1 MEQPMITL
9 REEAKS
15 AGIPLEDIQ
24 LQKFQTYSDT
34 LIEWNEK
41 INLTAIT
48 EPEKIAILHFLD
60 SILVLKEGKIPQN
73 ARLIDVGT
81 GAGFPGVPLAIA
93 RPDLQLTLLDSLN
106 KRLVFLKELC
116 ERLELPVQLIHSR
129 AEEGGVKPELRE
141 KFDIATAR
149 AVAALPVLCEYCL
162 PFVKVGGYF
171 LAMKGPNC
179 EEEIKNS
186 QKALQVL
193 GGKIEKQINYS
204 LPDGSG
210 RTLLLIKKIAPTG
223 AKYPRPSAKMAKN
236 PL

>member
-116 ERLELPVQLIHSR
+116 ERL
-129 AEEGGVKPELRE
+129 
-141 KFDIATAR
+141 
-149 AVAALPVLCEYCL
+149 
-162 PFVKVGGYF
+162 
-171 LAMKGPNC
+171 
-179 EEEIKNS
+179 
-186 QKALQVL
+186 
-193 GGKIEKQINYS
+193 
-204 LPDGSG
+204 
-210 RTLLLIKKIAPTG
+210 
-223 AKYPRPSAKMAKN
+223 
-236 PL
+236 